1 MADTITPNAKLALIT
16 PTRSNWSDAANKN
29 FEALDAII
37 GTYFTINQLQG
48 TWNNSTSYAVN
59 DTVIDSVTSTV
70 WTALVAHVS
79 AAVPTTFAQ
88 DRAAHSSY
96 WATYAAPATARGTWT
111 SSTSYKLNDFVV
123 SSTQYAIC
131 IATHT
136 STTSFTNDVTSG
148 YWSVLID
155 LSSVGSAVL
164 PALTGILDANKFVIT
179 NSGGTGYSIFD
190 KTGALNTLGA
200 TTVGTAL
207 LQAASAAA
215 ARTAIG
221 AQVSGSYQ
229 TSSAFLTA
237 ISSLTS
243 AANSFPY
250 FDASNVAAMGT
261 ITAFGRSVIDDVDAT
276 AVRTT
281 LGLGTAATVNT
292 GTGAGNAVIL
302 DGSARLPAVDGSQL
316 TGLVTSSWEV
326 GDVKLRYGTTAGAG
340 WLLMNDGTIGNAAS
354 GATYANAAYLALF
367 VQLYGSITDTWAPV
381 SGGRTGNATN
391 DFNANKRLTL
401 SKVLGRAL
409 AISGAG
415 SGLTSRA
422 LGENLGTETITA
434 EMPSHNH
441 SMLRVIATTQVQEYG
456 SGLPVDALTS
466 ASFDNGGTTGNAS
479 SGDGTENIMQ
489 PSSFLN
495 VFIRFS

>member
-1 MADTITPNAKLALIT
+1 M
-16 PTRSNWSDAANKN
+16 
-29 FEALDAII
+29 
-37 GTYFTINQLQG
+37 
-48 TWNNSTSYAVN
+48 
-59 DTVIDSVTSTV
+59 
-70 WTALVAHVS
+70 
-79 AAVPTTFAQ
+79 
-88 DRAAHSSY
+88 
-96 WATYAAPATARGTWT
+96 
-111 SSTSYKLNDFVV
+111 
-123 SSTQYAIC
+123 
-131 IATHT
+131 
-136 STTSFTNDVTSG
+136 
-148 YWSVLID
+148 
-155 LSSVGSAVL
+155 SSVGSTVL

-179 NSGGTGYSIFD
+179 NATGTGYSIFD

-200 TTVGTAL
+200 TSIGIAV
-207 LQAASAAA
+207 LQASSTTA
-215 ARTAIG
+215 ARTAID

-229 TSSAFLTA
+229 TSSTFLTA

-243 AANSFPY
+243 SANSFLY
-250 FDASNVAAMGT
+250 FNASNVAAMGT
-261 ITAFGRSVIDDVDAT
+261 ITPFGRSVIDDVDAT

-316 TGLVTSSWEV
+316 TGLAISSWEV

-422 LGENLGTETITA
+422 LGESLGTETVTS
-434 EMPSHNH
+434 EMPSHVHNMVQVA
-441 SMLRVIATTQVQEYG
+441 STVQVAQTTFTPGDPTAIQTINTGGV
-456 SGLPVDALTS
+456 SS
-466 ASFDNGGTTGNAS
+466 AAS
-479 SGDGTENIMQ
+479 SGDGTESTMQ

-495 VFIRFS
+495 VFIRYS